1 MRFIFLG
8 LVALMFSCTW
18 FGDKNAELI
27 TGRWELSQAFRNERP
42 TESLDNLYME
52 FLSSGQ
58 LKTNLMGTDEVFEYQ
73 YLKGEIIQ
81 NSSNFEPLIYKIEAI
96 SDSNLI
102 LTTSLKN
109 FKFRFVMTK
118 SS

>member
-1 MRFIFLG
+1 MRFIFLS
-8 LVALMFSCTW
+8 LMVLMFSCTW

-27 TGRWELSQAFRNERP
+27 LGRWELNQAFRNERP

-58 LKTNLMGTDEVFEYQ
+58 LKTNLMGTDDTFEYK

-81 NSSNFEPLIYKIEAI
+81 NSPNFEPLIYKIEAI